1 MTLLD
6 FFAFLFKT
14 FFPNHF
20 CSNISV
26 SVQKKKCACPNAVDY
41 VFSYKTRSC
50 DVGKMEN
57 PCRYYKLADHA
68 CLEFHTNTRPVRLQ
82 IKVAKCAGDVDA
94 WLSAVQPSVL
104 GLDIEWKPVFNKN
117 GKRNR
122 ASLLQLSYKDSA
134 ILIQLFYVPVSPM
147 LREILADER
156 VKKVGVGISGDTA
169 MMELDWGVTI
179 NGSVELG
186 HGKSLAKVAFAATE
200 IKLSKQ
206 KKICLSN
213 WENRTLSTAQ
223 VIYAALDAWVAS
235 ESFAVMSRTH
245 AVESE
250 SAVIM

>member
-1 MTLLD
+1 
-6 FFAFLFKT
+6 
-14 FFPNHF
+14 
-20 CSNISV
+20 
-26 SVQKKKCACPNAVDY
+26 
-41 VFSYKTRSC
+41 
-50 DVGKMEN
+50 MEN
-57 PCRYYKLADHA
+57 PCRFYKLIDHA
-68 CLEFHTNTRPVRLQ
+68 CLEFHTNARPVSLQ

-94 WLSAVQPSVL
+94 WLSAVQPTVL

-156 VKKVGVGISGDTA
+156 VKKVGVGILGDAA
-169 MMELDWGVTI
+169 MMEHDWGVVI

-200 IKLSKQ
+200 IKLSKH

-223 VIYAALDAWVAS
+223 IIYAALDAWVAS
-235 ESFAVMSRTH
+235 ESFAVVSRIQQQT
-245 AVESE
+245 ESE
-250 SAVIM
+250 PPVII